1 MMFLFV
7 TLEQE
12 IFVLIFVVV
21 VVLILS
27 VIQIFKFKH
36 FFDALDASKERKEEP
51 KSGISE
57 ELKKLAELHDQ
68 GVLTDEEFF
77 EQKEK
82 LLR

>member
-1 MMFLFV
+1 MFIFV

-12 IFVLIFVVV
+12 IFVLIFLIV

-36 FFDALDASKERKEEP
+36 FFDAVKASKEQKEEP
-51 KSGISE
+51 KSDIAE
-57 ELKKLAELHDQ
+57 DLKKLAELHDQ

-77 EQKEK
+77 EQKKK